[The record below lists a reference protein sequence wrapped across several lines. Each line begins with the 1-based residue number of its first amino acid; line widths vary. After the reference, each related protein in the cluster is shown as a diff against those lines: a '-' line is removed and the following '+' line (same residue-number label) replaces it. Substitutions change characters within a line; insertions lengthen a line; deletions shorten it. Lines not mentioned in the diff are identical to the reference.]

1 MVSGSTESPVRRFAL
16 LLEYDG
22 TAYGGSQHQ
31 TNAPTVQG
39 ALESALSSL
48 TGEQTR
54 VALAGRTDAGVHAL
68 GQVAAFT
75 TLSRH
80 SAAVV
85 ARAGNALLPR
95 DIAVRSACEVLET
108 FDPRRHAT
116 GRWYRYTLYV
126 RKQRPALLRNRV
138 WHLGRDL
145 NLEAM
150 NLAGQALIGAHDFAA
165 LAPPSEVRRGSTY
178 RCITKAAVTRSSSG
192 LVHFDIEGNAFL
204 RHMVRRVMAAL
215 VEVGAGRLTLEGFG
229 SLVTDAQ
236 PGAAA
241 GMAPARGL
249 CLMKVRYESG
259 LFDDETNED
268 I

>member
-1 MVSGSTESPVRRFAL
+1 M
-16 LLEYDG
+16 EYDG

-75 TLSRH
+75 TRSTH
-80 SAAVV
+80 TAAVV
-85 ARAGNALLPR
+85 ARGSNALLPR
-95 DIAVRSACEVLET
+95 DIAVRSARKVPEV
-108 FDPRRHAT
+108 FNPRRHAI
-116 GRWYRYTLYV
+116 GRWYRYTLCT

-138 WHLGRDL
+138 WHLDRDL

-150 NLAGQALIGAHDFAA
+150 NLAAKALIGAHDFAA
-165 LAPPSEVRRGSTY
+165 IAPPSEARRGSTY
-178 RCITKAAVTRSSSG
+178 RCMTKVAVTRSTGG

-215 VEVGAGRLTLEGFG
+215 VEVGAGRLTPEGFG
-229 SLVTDAQ
+229 SLVIAAE
-236 PGAAA
+236 PGAATR
-241 GMAPARGL
+241 MAPARGL